1 MEFDEVALTNWI
13 NLCSEEGLMRESG
26 ASNDEL
32 ESMRIQIITG
42 MVDLLPGL
50 SSIQRSSLLVTLV
63 GGEFAAAD
71 TPLPSTM
78 SEQDR
83 MMLSLLL
90 SLAEGEV
97 RIQGDSQSVDASDP
111 IEHDNNSVTTMSEC
125 VSDVCED

>member
-1 MEFDEVALTNWI
+1 MEFDQVTLTNWV
-13 NLCSEEGLMRESG
+13 NMCSEERVMRDSG

-32 ESMRIQIITG
+32 KSMRILIIMG

-50 SSIQRSSLLVTLV
+50 SPIQRSSLLVTLV

-78 SEQDR
+78 SDEDR
-83 MMLSLLL
+83 VALAALL
-90 SLAEGEV
+90 SLGQGQ
-97 RIQGDSQSVDASDP
+97 IQGPAQIQSVELSDP
-111 IEHDNNSVTTMSEC
+111 IEHNNNNDNLSEC

>member
-1 MEFDEVALTNWI
+1 MEFNEVALTNWI
-13 NLCSEEGLMRESG
+13 NLCSEERVMRESG
-26 ASNDEL
+26 ASNNEL
-32 ESMRIQIITG
+32 ESKRIQIITG
-42 MVDLLPGL
+42 MVDLLPWL

-97 RIQGDSQSVDASDP
+97 RIQGDRQSVDMSDP
-111 IEHDNNSVTTMSEC
+111 IEHDNNNDSVSEC

>member
-1 MEFDEVALTNWI
+1 MEFDQVTLTNWV
-13 NLCSEEGLMRESG
+13 NMCSEERGMRESG

-32 ESMRIQIITG
+32 KSMRILIIMG

-50 SSIQRSSLLVTLV
+50 SSMQRSSLLVTLV
-63 GGEFAAAD
+63 GGEFAAANS
-71 TPLPSTM
+71 PLPSTM

-83 MMLSLLL
+83 TVLSLLL

-97 RIQGDSQSVDASDP
+97 RIQGDSQSVELSDP
-111 IEHDNNSVTTMSEC
+111 IEHDNNNDSVSEC

>member
-50 SSIQRSSLLVTLV
+50 SPIQRSSLLVTLV
-63 GGEFAAAD
+63 GGEFAAAE

-90 SLAEGEV
+90 SLADGEV
-97 RIQGDSQSVDASDP
+97 RIQGDSQSVDMSDP
-111 IEHDNNSVTTMSEC
+111 IENDNNNDSLSEC

>member
-1 MEFDEVALTNWI
+1 MEFNEVALTNWI
-13 NLCSEEGLMRESG
+13 NLCSEERVMRESG
-26 ASNDEL
+26 ASNNEL
-32 ESMRIQIITG
+32 ESKRIQIITG
-42 MVDLLPGL
+42 MVNLLPGL

-97 RIQGDSQSVDASDP
+97 RIQGDSQSVDMSDP
-111 IEHDNNSVTTMSEC
+111 IEHENNNDSLSEC

>member
-32 ESMRIQIITG
+32 KAMRIQIIMG

-50 SSIQRSSLLVTLV
+50 SLIQRSSLLVTLV
-63 GGEFAAAD
+63 SGEFAAAD

-78 SEQDR
+78 SDQDR
-83 MMLSLLL
+83 IALSAILSL
-90 SLAEGEV
+90 GQV
-97 RIQGDSQSVDASDP
+97 QIQGQIQSVDVSDP
-111 IEHDNNSVTTMSEC
+111 IEPDNNSVTTMSEC

>member
-13 NLCSEEGLMRESG
+13 NLCSEEGVMRESG

-32 ESMRIQIITG
+32 ESKRIQIITG
-42 MVDLLPGL
+42 MVNLLPGL

-97 RIQGDSQSVDASDP
+97 RIQGDSQSVDMSDP
-111 IEHDNNSVTTMSEC
+111 IEHENNNDSLSEC

>member
-13 NLCSEEGLMRESG
+13 NLCSEERVMRESG
-26 ASNDEL
+26 ASNNEL
-32 ESMRIQIITG
+32 ESKRIQIITG

-90 SLAEGEV
+90 SLADGEV
-97 RIQGDSQSVDASDP
+97 RIQGDSQSVDMSDP
-111 IEHDNNSVTTMSEC
+111 IEHENNNDSLSEC

>member
-13 NLCSEEGLMRESG
+13 NLCSEEGVMRESG
-26 ASNDEL
+26 ASNNEL
-32 ESMRIQIITG
+32 ESKRIQIITG
-42 MVDLLPGL
+42 MVDLLPWL

-97 RIQGDSQSVDASDP
+97 RIQGDRQSVDMSDP
-111 IEHDNNSVTTMSEC
+111 IEHDNNNDSVSEC

>member
-50 SSIQRSSLLVTLV
+50 SLIQRSSLLVTLV
-63 GGEFAAAD
+63 SGEFAAAD

-78 SEQDR
+78 SDQDR
-83 MMLSLLL
+83 IALSAILSL
-90 SLAEGEV
+90 GQV
-97 RIQGDSQSVDASDP
+97 QIQGQIQSVDVSDP

>member
-13 NLCSEEGLMRESG
+13 NLCSEERVMRESG
-26 ASNDEL
+26 ASNNEL
-32 ESMRIQIITG
+32 ESKRIQIITG
-42 MVDLLPGL
+42 MVDLLPWL

-90 SLAEGEV
+90 SLADEEV
-97 RIQGDSQSVDASDP
+97 RIQGDSQSVDMSDP
-111 IEHDNNSVTTMSEC
+111 IEHENNNDSLSEC

>member
-13 NLCSEEGLMRESG
+13 NLCSEERVMRESG
-26 ASNDEL
+26 ASNNEL
-32 ESMRIQIITG
+32 ESKRIQIITG

-97 RIQGDSQSVDASDP
+97 RIQGDSQSVDMSDP
-111 IEHDNNSVTTMSEC
+111 IENDNNSVTTMSEC

>member
-97 RIQGDSQSVDASDP
+97 RIQGDSQSVDMSDP

>member
-13 NLCSEEGLMRESG
+13 NLCSEEGVMRESG

-32 ESMRIQIITG
+32 KAMRIQIIMG

-50 SSIQRSSLLVTLV
+50 SLIQRSSLLVTLV
-63 GGEFAAAD
+63 SGEFAAAD

-97 RIQGDSQSVDASDP
+97 RIQGDSQSVDMSDP

>member
-32 ESMRIQIITG
+32 KAMRIQIIMG

-50 SSIQRSSLLVTLV
+50 SLIQRSSLLVTLV
-63 GGEFAAAD
+63 SGEFAAAD

-78 SEQDR
+78 SDQDR
-83 MMLSLLL
+83 IALSAILSL
-90 SLAEGEV
+90 GQV
-97 RIQGDSQSVDASDP
+97 QIQGQIQSVDVSDP
-111 IEHDNNSVTTMSEC
+111 TEHDNNSVTTMSEC

>member
-32 ESMRIQIITG
+32 KAMRIQIIMG

-50 SSIQRSSLLVTLV
+50 SLIQRSSLLVTLV
-63 GGEFAAAD
+63 SGEFAAAD

-78 SEQDR
+78 SDQDR
-83 MMLSLLL
+83 IALSAILSL
-90 SLAEGEV
+90 GQV
-97 RIQGDSQSVDASDP
+97 QIQGQIQSVDVSDP

>member
-13 NLCSEEGLMRESG
+13 NLCSEERVMRESG
-26 ASNDEL
+26 ASNNEL
-32 ESMRIQIITG
+32 ESKRIQIITG
-42 MVDLLPGL
+42 MVDLLPWL

-90 SLAEGEV
+90 SLADGEV
-97 RIQGDSQSVDASDP
+97 RIQGDSQSVDMSDP
-111 IEHDNNSVTTMSEC
+111 IENDNNNDSLSEC

>member
-1 MEFDEVALTNWI
+1 MEFDQETLTSWI
-13 NLCSEEGLMRESG
+13 NLCSEERVRRESG

-32 ESMRIQIITG
+32 KSMRILIIMG

-50 SSIQRSSLLVTLV
+50 SLIQRSSLLVTLV

-78 SEQDR
+78 SDEDR
-83 MMLSLLL
+83 IALAALL
-90 SLAEGEV
+90 SLGQV
-97 RIQGDSQSVDASDP
+97 QRDTQSVDTSDP
-111 IEHDNNSVTTMSEC
+111 IEHDNNNDSVSEC

>member
-13 NLCSEEGLMRESG
+13 NLCSEERVMRESG
-26 ASNDEL
+26 ASNNEL
-32 ESMRIQIITG
+32 ESKRIQIITG

-90 SLAEGEV
+90 SLADGEV
-97 RIQGDSQSVDASDP
+97 RIQGDSQSVDMSDP
-111 IEHDNNSVTTMSEC
+111 IENDNNNDSLSEC

>member
-32 ESMRIQIITG
+32 ESKRIQIITG

-97 RIQGDSQSVDASDP
+97 RIQGDSQSVDMSDP
-111 IEHDNNSVTTMSEC
+111 IENDNNSVTTMSEC

>member
-1 MEFDEVALTNWI
+1 MEFDEVALTNWV
-13 NLCSEEGLMRESG
+13 NMCSEERVMRDSG

-32 ESMRIQIITG
+32 KSMRILIIMG

-50 SSIQRSSLLVTLV
+50 SPIQRSSLLVTLV

-78 SEQDR
+78 SDQDR
-83 MMLSLLL
+83 VALAALL
-90 SLAEGEV
+90 SLGQGQEQ
-97 RIQGDSQSVDASDP
+97 IQEQIQSVDVSDP

>member
-13 NLCSEEGLMRESG
+13 NLCSEEGVMRESG
-26 ASNDEL
+26 ASNNEL
-32 ESMRIQIITG
+32 ESKRIQIITG
-42 MVDLLPGL
+42 MVDLLPWL

-97 RIQGDSQSVDASDP
+97 RIQGDSQSVDMSDP
-111 IEHDNNSVTTMSEC
+111 IENDNNNDSLSEC

>member
-1 MEFDEVALTNWI
+1 MEFDQEALTNWT
-13 NLCSEEGLMRESG
+13 NLCTEEGIRRQSG

-32 ESMRIQIITG
+32 KAMRIQIIMG

-50 SSIQRSSLLVTLV
+50 SLIQRSSLLVTLV
-63 GGEFAAAD
+63 SGEFAVAD

-83 MMLSLLL
+83 IALAALL
-90 SLAEGEV
+90 SLGQV
-97 RIQGDSQSVDASDP
+97 QIQSVDVSDP
-111 IEHDNNSVTTMSEC
+111 IENDNNSVSTMSEC

>member
-13 NLCSEEGLMRESG
+13 NLCSEEGVMRESG

-32 ESMRIQIITG
+32 ESKRIQIITG

-71 TPLPSTM
+71 TPLPSKM

-97 RIQGDSQSVDASDP
+97 RIQGDSQSVDMSDP

>member
-1 MEFDEVALTNWI
+1 MEFDQEALTNWT
-13 NLCSEEGLMRESG
+13 NLCTEEGIRRQSG
-26 ASNDEL
+26 ASNDDL
-32 ESMRIQIITG
+32 KAMRIQIIMG

-50 SSIQRSSLLVTLV
+50 SLIQRSSLLVTLV

-97 RIQGDSQSVDASDP
+97 RIQGDSQSVDMSDP

>member
-13 NLCSEEGLMRESG
+13 NLCSEEGVMRESG
-26 ASNDEL
+26 ASNNEL
-32 ESMRIQIITG
+32 ESKRIQIITG
-42 MVDLLPGL
+42 MVNLLPGL

-97 RIQGDSQSVDASDP
+97 RIQGDSQSVDMSDP

>member
-13 NLCSEEGLMRESG
+13 NLCSEEGVMRESG
-26 ASNDEL
+26 ASNNEL
-32 ESMRIQIITG
+32 ESKRIQIITG
-42 MVDLLPGL
+42 MVDLLPWL
-50 SSIQRSSLLVTLV
+50 SPIQRSSLLVTLV
-63 GGEFAAAD
+63 GGEFSAAD

-97 RIQGDSQSVDASDP
+97 RIQGDSQSVDMSDP
-111 IEHDNNSVTTMSEC
+111 IEHENNNDSLSEC

>member
-13 NLCSEEGLMRESG
+13 NLCSEERVMRESG
-26 ASNDEL
+26 ALNNEL
-32 ESMRIQIITG
+32 ESKRIQIITG
-42 MVDLLPGL
+42 MVNLLPGL

-90 SLAEGEV
+90 SLADGEV

>member
-13 NLCSEEGLMRESG
+13 NLCSEEGVMRESG

-32 ESMRIQIITG
+32 ESKRIQIITG
-42 MVDLLPGL
+42 MVDLLPWL

-97 RIQGDSQSVDASDP
+97 RIQGDSQSVDMSDP

>member
-1 MEFDEVALTNWI
+1 
-13 NLCSEEGLMRESG
+13 MRESG
-26 ASNDEL
+26 ASNNEL
-32 ESMRIQIITG
+32 ESKRIQIITG
-42 MVDLLPGL
+42 MVDLLPWL

-83 MMLSLLL
+83 MILSLLL

-97 RIQGDSQSVDASDP
+97 RIQGDSQSVDMSDP